1 MNLQELIE
9 ATDVKDIKIEKKTYK
24 KGESV
29 HSPSDICEGLFMVDS
44 GVLRVFI
51 ISPEG
56 REITLYRLGKG
67 ELCLF
72 SASCAFNAVSFDIF
86 IEAADNCILE
96 RLSVGSYQ
104 KIKDHPLV
112 AATVNETFA
121 QRMQSVIGLV
131 NDILWN
137 SMDTRILNYLRSE
150 SELQKSKN
158 LKITHETIANNLG
171 TAREVVSRVLKY
183 LEREGRL
190 QLSRGEVTLLSDPD

>member
-1 MNLQELIE
+1 MNLTELIE
-9 ATDVKDIKIEKKTYK
+9 KTGVRDINIEKKTYK

-29 HSPSDICEGLFMVDS
+29 HSPSDICEGLFMVES

-86 IEAADNCILE
+86 IEAADDCVLE
-96 RLSVGSYQ
+96 RLPVGSYQ
-104 KIKDHPLV
+104 KIKEHPLV
-112 AATVNETFA
+112 AKTVNDTFA
-121 QRMQSVIGLV
+121 RRMQSVIGLI

-137 SMDTRILNYLRSE
+137 SMDSRILNYLRSE
-150 SELQKSKN
+150 SEIQNSRI

-183 LEREGRL
+183 LEREGYL
-190 QLSRGEVTLLSDPD
+190 KLSRGELTLLSYPD

>member
-1 MNLQELIE
+1 
-9 ATDVKDIKIEKKTYK
+9 
-24 KGESV
+24 
-29 HSPSDICEGLFMVDS
+29 MVES

-86 IEAADNCILE
+86 IEAADDCVLE
-96 RLSVGSYQ
+96 RLPVGSYQ
-104 KIKDHPLV
+104 KIKEHPLV
-112 AATVNETFA
+112 AKTVNDTFA
-121 QRMQSVIGLV
+121 RRIQSVIGLI

-137 SMDTRILNYLRSE
+137 SMDSRILNYLRSE
-150 SELQKSKN
+150 SEIQNSRI

-183 LEREGRL
+183 LEREGYL
-190 QLSRGEVTLLSDPD
+190 KLSRGELTLLSYPD